1 MQFNSKRFVFH
12 LNWYD
17 RWHASRRC
25 PALFQRNVAE
35 MIGQTYPNNMPASE
49 DELTDKEIIAVLSF
63 IKSTWPIAVKQQHD
77 QMNARSN
84 ASSKRS

>member
-1 MQFNSKRFVFH
+1 
-12 LNWYD
+12 
-17 RWHASRRC
+17 
-25 PALFQRNVAE
+25 